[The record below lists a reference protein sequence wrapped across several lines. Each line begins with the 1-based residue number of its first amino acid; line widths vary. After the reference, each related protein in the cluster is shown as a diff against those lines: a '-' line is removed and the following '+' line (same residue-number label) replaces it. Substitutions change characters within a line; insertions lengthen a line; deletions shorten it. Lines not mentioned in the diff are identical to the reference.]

1 MDELASAQMALTALR
16 PVLRDLTDHQL
27 RLPTPCPGF
36 DVATLGDHLTG
47 TIAMVGAAA
56 ASWPPEEMD
65 GVGLAARVE
74 RAAATAIDVWRRRG
88 TGGDTVFNGRPM
100 PAPLSLGVLSIE
112 LVVHG
117 WDFAQALHRPLAISA
132 EHSTF
137 VLDLA
142 RRIITPDSRRTAG
155 FDNAVAVGTD
165 AAALDRLVAYTGR
178 RPTAGQHQ

>member
-1 MDELASAQMALTALR
+1 MDELVSAQVALAALR

-36 DVATLGDHLTG
+36 DVAGLGDHLTG

-56 ASWPPEEMD
+56 GAAPLASDDATNAGM
-65 GVGLAARVE
+65 AARVA
-74 RAAATAIDVWRRRG
+74 RTAATAIEAWRRRG
-88 TGGDTVFNGRPM
+88 TSGEVMFGDQKM
-100 PAPLSLGVLSIE
+100 PASLALGVLSIE

-117 WDFAQALHRPLAISA
+117 WDFAQALHRPSAIAA

-137 VLDLA
+137 VLGLA
-142 RRIITPDSRRTAG
+142 RRIITPDSRRIAG
-155 FDNAVAVGTD
+155 FNDAVAVSTD

-178 RPTAGQHQ
+178 RPPA